1 MVRLT
6 PNVSPFS
13 LFAPTFVLLQAL
25 LSIGSYRHNNQ
36 CPHEVLAF
44 APTHNRFYSSAYISR
59 ISRTTVAFAR
69 RSPPSTSRETEKG
82 SRTARDTKAA
92 RPGSARKQV
101 EKGIKR
107 KRISQ
112 ANNPSTIDGNADPEE
127 QRPTETL
134 AGGPALIFAMARRM
148 LVWDDESYVGQ
159 NDTYRDDDFGS
170 GVPAPAAKSDTAASA
185 KTASRAGILPRWHPH
200 GGISDVNP
208 SFRSTPPAMNSRGYA
223 AAIRRNSRKRNKP
236 ASWRH
241 ALRTYYRMTS
251 MEEEAGQEA
260 PENMAGASTTNE
272 DAPRIAARPRLAVR
286 RSAPHYEGAIVA
298 CSKLGLWREAFRIY
312 EEAAESKDGPS
323 AQMAQAST
331 GAARKHRRTV
341 TDNMILGLVRA
352 AVRGSKSLE
361 MKSKDV
367 EYRREPLD
375 KVSNLLLNLEK
386 LHGIPLD
393 AMHVN
398 PVAAA
403 YQKLGLP
410 KEAADLIQACLAD
423 RKTHVEM
430 GKTALNVNDVQAK
443 DRESYGILVRGGVA
457 DGDWAAA
464 VDALSQMTEAG
475 MYPTERQMT
484 YWNETAEKREG
495 RWPRRRCSK
504 KRREQLWLQYC
515 SRQSPVQ
522 EGPSSASNLASEM
535 PSASTSTD

>member
-375 KVSNLLLNLEK
+375 KVSNLLLNLEVRK
-386 LHGIPLD
+386 KNVDETVVICDSFSMLD
-393 AMHVN
+393 LARV
-398 PVAAA
+398 PWSIAA
-403 YQKLGLP
+403 
-410 KEAADLIQACLAD
+410 I
-423 RKTHVEM
+423 
-430 GKTALNVNDVQAK
+430 
-443 DRESYGILVRGGVA
+443 
-457 DGDWAAA
+457 
-464 VDALSQMTEAG
+464 
-475 MYPTERQMT
+475 
-484 YWNETAEKREG
+484 
-495 RWPRRRCSK
+495 
-504 KRREQLWLQYC
+504 YC
-515 SRQSPVQ
+515 SQLHNNACCFQLISFLPTSKYFAFQYTEIAWDPSRCNARQPSGCRVSEARSPERSRRSYSGVL
-522 EGPSSASNLASEM
+522 SRSEN
-535 PSASTSTD
+535 PCRDGENCTKC